1 MTERERLMKRISSY
15 DFAVI
20 ELHIYL
26 DTHPNDKAVAE
37 KLADY
42 NQKSMKLR
50 KEYEEKFGPI
60 QAKQENANRWAW
72 ISNPWPWDN
81 NEEGK

>member
-20 ELHIYL
+20 ELQIYL
-26 DTHPNDKAVAE
+26 DTHPNDAPLAA
-37 KLADY
+37 KLKEYLA
-42 NQKSMKLR
+42 KSDALR

-60 QAKQENANRWAW
+60 QAKRENSNRWAW
-72 ISNPWPWDN
+72 ISNPWPWDS
-81 NEEGK
+81 NEEGR